1 MLFYYY
7 YYYNFE
13 WKKLG
18 LSKTLNFIA
27 TSVRNCLN
35 NRIWINCLDMSYKTK
50 FLNNLLNYINVVTI
64 TNYVIKICNVVWLP
78 LHCSGYLS
86 LIVLLF
92 LILLITFSRWL
103 TWKKVVVSLTRC
115 NNTVSFTRRH
125 FKFTWSSVLFSLLFH
140 SYWFFWLINILY

>member
-1 MLFYYY
+1 MVY

-64 TNYVIKICNVVWLP
+64 TNYVIKICNVV
-78 LHCSGYLS
+78 
-86 LIVLLF
+86 
-92 LILLITFSRWL
+92 
-103 TWKKVVVSLTRC
+103 
-115 NNTVSFTRRH
+115 
-125 FKFTWSSVLFSLLFH
+125 
-140 SYWFFWLINILY
+140 